1 MTIDL
6 NCDMGE
12 GMLTDAQIMPFIS
25 SANIA
30 CGGHAG
36 DANTMQKTIQLA
48 LQHQVAIGAHPSYPD
63 RENFGRK
70 EINLPLDTIIE
81 QVQMQI
87 YTIKELAER
96 EGAVLHHIKPHGA
109 LYNTAARD
117 TQVAQAIVQAI
128 KSVAPFC
135 KVVGLPGSVFEEV
148 CISEGL
154 TFFAEGFADRTYTE
168 EGKLTPRSEPN
179 AMIHSPEAAVE
190 QVIQMIER
198 KQVKSTQGNWLNMP
212 VKTICI
218 HGDGANAVDFAKAI
232 HSALKDKN
240 ISTHH

>member
-12 GMLTDAQIMPFIS
+12 GMDTDAQIMPYIS

-36 DANTMQKTIQLA
+36 DPETMQKTIQLA
-48 LQHQVAIGAHPSYPD
+48 LQHQVAIGAHPSYLD

-70 EINLPLDTIIE
+70 EITLPIEEIIE

-87 YTIKELAER
+87 FTIKELAQR

-117 TQVAQAIVQAI
+117 AHVALAIVHAI
-128 KSVAPFC
+128 KSVAPSC
-135 KVVGLPGSVFEEV
+135 KVVGLPASIFEEV
-148 CISEGL
+148 CMNEGL
-154 TFFAEGFADRTYTE
+154 TFYAEGFADRTYTK
-168 EGKLTPRSEPN
+168 EGKLTPRTEPN
-179 AMIHSPEAAVE
+179 AMIHSTEAAVE

-212 VKTICI
+212 VQTICI
-218 HGDGANAVDFAKAI
+218 HGDGANAIAFAKAI
-232 HSALKDKN
+232 HRALKEKN
-240 ISTHH
+240 ISIQH